1 MVIGPRS
8 ETEHAVAAMWEEI
21 VGRRPASIDD
31 EFLSVGGD
39 MAGANRLLA
48 KVFDRWKVKVSLSE
62 FQGASSIAR
71 LSGTIERKKAEAR
84 TNEDDLLRSALSGL
98 ESLGRQLPAFD

>member
-8 ETEHAVAAMWEEI
+8 ETEHAVAAMWEEV
-21 VGRRPASIDD
+21 VGHRPESIDD

-39 MAGANRLLA
+39 LAGAGRLLA
-48 KVFDRWKVKVSLSE
+48 RIHDRWRIRVTLAE
-62 FQGASSIAR
+62 FQRASSIAR

-84 TNEDDLLRSALSGL
+84 EDDLLRNALSGL
-98 ESLGRQLPAFD
+98 DALGQGVPAFD